1 MRSVYVAIYIF
12 DVITLVTCSWSMW
25 NIGHKKLSVLW
36 AICAVICAAVAVI
49 FAVFG

>member
-25 NIGHKKLSVLW
+25 TIGHTKLAVLW
-36 AICAVICAAVAVI
+36 AVGAVICAALAVI

>member
-25 NIGHKKLSVLW
+25 SIGHKKLSALW
-36 AICAVICAAVAVI
+36 AVFAVICVALAVI
-49 FAVFG
+49 SAVFG